1 LEGKR
6 DWGRAQDYVVAMWLM
21 LQHGKSD
28 DYVVA
33 TGEAHSVRDFVE
45 AAFKVVDLPW
55 KKYVKQDPAFDRP
68 IEPTRLVGCADKI
81 RKTLAWKPNGNFEQL
96 VREMVGAEVETIEKL
111 KTETLKTES

>member
-1 LEGKR
+1 
-6 DWGRAQDYVVAMWLM
+6 
-21 LQHGKSD
+21 
-28 DYVVA
+28 
-33 TGEAHSVRDFVE
+33 VRDFVE

-111 KTETLKTES
+111 KTETLKRKVERVRVTSHLALCDAVSSLAR